1 MTSVVKKNVLR
12 FQVAVNDLETM
23 QALKRA
29 EQLGGIE
36 TGTVD
41 IESLLSLKV
50 MEQLSTVHKRQDKI

>member
-12 FQVAVNDLETM
+12 LEVAVNDLEAM

-29 EQLGGIE
+29 KQLGGIE

-50 MEQLSTVHKRQDKI
+50 MEQFPTVHKRKDKI